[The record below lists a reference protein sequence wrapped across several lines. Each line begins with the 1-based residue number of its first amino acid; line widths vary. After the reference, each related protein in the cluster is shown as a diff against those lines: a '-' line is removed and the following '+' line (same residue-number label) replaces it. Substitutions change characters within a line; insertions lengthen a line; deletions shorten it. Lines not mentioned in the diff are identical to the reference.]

1 MDNVDNDSTAR
12 IKELE
17 EENAKLRAIILSLNE
32 SIASKN
38 RKINRME
45 YDSWDSVD
53 FGRDRWNHN
62 RLKGFQDC
70 VG

>member
-53 FGRDRWNHN
+53 FGRDR
-62 RLKGFQDC
+62 
-70 VG
+70 